1 MFQERDL
8 AIDFQARRVTMA
20 GRQIQLLR
28 REYELL
34 RLLAEQ
40 AGTVLT
46 NRQLLATVWGDAHR
60 DDLELLRL
68 HIRQLREKLGEDLH
82 TPRYILTDPG
92 NGYTL
97 KVETL

>member
-60 DDLELLRL
+60 DDLELLRV